1 MLKEWL
7 NKRGEA
13 NLIAIVLIIGVT
25 IAVGILVFL
34 FLKKEVIANVEKA
47 QCAAMEE
54 INIDFLGE
62 CTKDDVAG
70 AINIKLTNNGQQT
83 IDGIV
88 VIAYQTGGGGSAYP
102 PSLIDCET
110 GEECTVSYDG
120 LADEVEIL
128 PSVVLKA
135 GEENKLTVCED
146 KLIRV
151 TCV

>member
-62 CTKDDVAG
+62 CTLEGTAM
-70 AINIKLTNNGQQT
+70 NIKLTNNGQQT

-88 VIAYQTGGGGSAYP
+88 VIAYDTDGGGSAYP

-120 LADEVEIL
+120 TAGEVEIL

>member
-62 CTKDDVAG
+62 CTLDSAL
-70 AINIKLTNNGQQT
+70 NIKITNNGQQT

-88 VIAYQTGGGGSAYP
+88 VIAYDSSGGGSAYP

-120 LADEVEIL
+120 TAGEVEIL